1 MKKIDRLFIIGIIIF
16 ISCIVTLNVIVHHYD
31 FSDNSREHK
40 VALNRVEQAIK
51 AYEETDNRAPDSLEE
66 LYLVCRMEPY
76 DCLMGLESIQIDE
89 TGASISDLVEHENND
104 YYIVTTDRYIYKITY
119 IPTNSDNNKV
129 LLFLNI
135 VLVIVGLALMCV
147 YLYLRNNILKPF
159 YEFSE
164 LPYEL
169 AKGNMNKPLE
179 ESKNKYFGRFIWG
192 MNMLRE
198 NLEESKARELEVQ
211 RDKKMLLLSLSHDI
225 KTPLNAISL
234 YAKAISKNLYKDE
247 NRKKEVADNIN
258 LKVDEIESY
267 ISDIVKASSEDF
279 LAFEVS
285 NTEVYTGEVLSFID
299 DYYRDKTA
307 LNNIDFTVADYKN
320 CLVNGDKDRLIEVIQ
335 NIVENAIKYGD
346 GRRIWIET
354 TKDSEEYVIKI
365 SNTGCM
371 LPDNELSHVFDSFFR
386 GTNVEN
392 KNGSGLGLYICR
404 QLLHLMEGEILAEIK
419 SEKDERIM
427 EIKVILKML

>member
-1 MKKIDRLFIIGIIIF
+1 MKRFDRVFIIGIVGF
-16 ISCIVTLNVIVHHYD
+16 ILVILGVNVLFQKQD
-31 FSDNSREHK
+31 FSDSSREYR
-40 VALNRVEQAIK
+40 VSLNRIEQAIN
-51 AYEETDNRAPDSLEE
+51 AYEEREGTAPECLEDLYRAEGLSQNTSIIDMDKIDANQENEALDKLVSEE
-66 LYLVCRMEPY
+66 NADYYLV
-76 DCLMGLESIQIDE
+76 
-89 TGASISDLVEHENND
+89 
-104 YYIVTTDRYIYKITY
+104 VTDKYIYKITY
-119 IPTNSDNNKV
+119 QSSDAANSKAIFYVNLVFVILFIAV
-129 LLFLNI
+129 LI
-135 VLVIVGLALMCV
+135 V

-159 YEFSE
+159 NQFSE

-211 RDKKMLLLSLSHDI
+211 KDKKMLLLSLSHDI

-247 NRKKEVADNIN
+247 ARKQEVAENIN
-258 LKVDEIESY
+258 VKVDEIESY

-279 LAFEVS
+279 LTFEVN
-285 NTEVYTGEVLSFID
+285 NTEVYTGGVLDFIS
-299 DYYRDKTA
+299 DYYKDKTA
-307 LNNIDFTVADYKN
+307 LNNIDFIVGEYQN
-320 CLVNGDKDRLIEVIQ
+320 CLVNADNDRLIEVIQ

-346 GRRIWIET
+346 GRKIWINTE
-354 TKDSEEYVIKI
+354 KNPEEYII
-365 SNTGCM
+365 SVRNTGCK
-371 LPDNELSHVFDSFFR
+371 LPDNELSHIFDSFFR

-404 QLLHLMEGEILAEIK
+404 QLMHLMEGEVLAGII
-419 SEKDERIM
+419 SEADERIM

>member
-1 MKKIDRLFIIGIIIF
+1 MKKIDRLFIIGIVIF
-16 ISCIVTLNVIVHHYD
+16 IASIATLNIIVRYSD
-31 FSDNSREHK
+31 FSDSGREHR

-51 AYEETDNRAPDSLEE
+51 AFENTDSRALESLEE
-66 LYLVCRMEPY
+66 LYLASNMEPY
-76 DCLMGLESIQIDE
+76 DCLINMESVQIVDNQ
-89 TGASISDLVEHENND
+89 TSLKSLVEYENED
-104 YYIVTTDRYIYKITY
+104 YYIVVTDRYIYKITY
-119 IPTNSDNNKV
+119 VPASSDNNKIIV
-129 LLFLNI
+129 LLNV
-135 VLVIVGLALMCV
+135 VLGVIGIGLICV

-159 YEFSE
+159 YQFSE

-198 NLEESKARELEVQ
+198 SIEESKARELIVQ

-247 NRKKEVADNIN
+247 ARKQEVAENIN
-258 LKVDEIESY
+258 VKVDEIESY

-279 LAFEVS
+279 LSFEVN
-285 NTEVYTGEVLSFID
+285 NTEVYIGDVLAFID
-299 DYYRDKTA
+299 EYYKDKTS
-307 LNNIDFTVADYKN
+307 LNNIEFKLDNYPN
-320 CLVNGDKDRLIEVIQ
+320 CLVYGDKDRIIEVIQ

-346 GRRIWIET
+346 GRKIWIET
-354 TKDSEEYVIKI
+354 TRDEEAYVITI

-371 LPDNELSHVFDSFFR
+371 LPDNELPHVFDSFFR
-386 GTNVEN
+386 GTNVGN
-392 KNGSGLGLYICR
+392 KNGSGLGLHICR
-404 QLLHLMEGEILAEIK
+404 QLMHLMEGEVLAEIDTDD
-419 SEKDERIM
+419 SERIM
-427 EIKVILKML
+427 VVKVIIKLL

>member
-16 ISCIVTLNVIVHHYD
+16 IACIVSLNLIVHHYD
-31 FSDNSREHK
+31 FSDNNREHK
-40 VALNRVEQAIK
+40 VALNRVEQAIIAFEK
-51 AYEETDNRAPDSLEE
+51 TDNRAPDSLEE

-76 DCLMGLESIQIDE
+76 DCLTSLESIQIDE
-89 TGASISDLVEHENND
+89 KGASISDLVEHENHD
-104 YYIVTTDRYIYKITY
+104 YYIVATDRYIYKITY
-119 IPTNSDNNKV
+119 IPTNSDNNKILI
-129 LLFLNI
+129 LLNS
-135 VLVIVGLALMCV
+135 VLVIVGLVLLWV

-279 LAFEVS
+279 LTFEVS

-307 LNNIDFTVADYKN
+307 LNNIDFTIADYKN

-354 TKDSEEYVIKI
+354 TKDSEEYVISI
-365 SNTGCM
+365 SNTGCK
-371 LPDNELSHVFDSFFR
+371 LPDNELSHLFDSFFR
-386 GTNVEN
+386 GTNVGS

-404 QLLHLMEGEILAEIK
+404 QLMHLMEGEILAEIK

>member
-1 MKKIDRLFIIGIIIF
+1 MKKTDRLFIIGIFIF
-16 ISCIVTLNVIVHHYD
+16 IACVLFLNAIFHHYD
-31 FSDNSREHK
+31 FSGNSREHK

-51 AYEETDNRAPDSLEE
+51 AFENTDNRAPDSLEE

-76 DCLMGLESIQIDE
+76 DCLTSLESIQVDNAG
-89 TGASISDLVEHENND
+89 TSISSLVEHENED
-104 YYIVTTDRYIYKITY
+104 YYIVATDRYIYKITY
-119 IPTNSDNNKV
+119 IPTSTDNNKA

-135 VLVIVGLALMCV
+135 VLAIVGVVLLCV
-147 YLYLRNNILKPF
+147 YLHLRNNILKPF
-159 YEFSE
+159 YEFSN

-198 NLEESKARELEVQ
+198 SIEESKARELLVQ
-211 RDKKMLLLSLSHDI
+211 RDKKLLLLSLSHDI

-247 NRKKEVADNIN
+247 VRKQEVAENIN
-258 LKVDEIESY
+258 AKVDEIESY

-279 LAFEVS
+279 LTFEVN
-285 NTEVYTGEVLSFID
+285 NTEVYIGEVLDFIGE
-299 DYYRDKTA
+299 YYRDKTS
-307 LNNIDFTVADYKN
+307 LNNIDFKLGNYPN
-320 CLVNGDKDRLIEVIQ
+320 CLVQGDKDRIIEVIQ
-335 NIVENAIKYGD
+335 NVVENAIKYGD

-354 TKDSEEYVIKI
+354 QKDGEEYIIKI
-365 SNTGCM
+365 SNTGCK
-371 LPDNELSHVFDSFFR
+371 LPDNELSHIFDSFFR
-386 GTNVEN
+386 GTNVEK

-404 QLLHLMEGEILAEIK
+404 QLVHLMEGEILAELISRDREQIMVIK
-419 SEKDERIM
+419 LIFKL
-427 EIKVILKML
+427 V

>member
-1 MKKIDRLFIIGIIIF
+1 MKKIDRLFVIGIVIF
-16 ISCIVTLNVIVHHYD
+16 IACIATLNVIVHCYD
-31 FSDNSREHK
+31 FSDSSREHK
-40 VALNRVEQAIK
+40 VALNRVEQGIK
-51 AYEETDNRAPDSLEE
+51 AYEKTDNRAPDSLEE
-66 LYLVCRMEPY
+66 LYLACKMEPY
-76 DCLMGLESIQIDE
+76 DCLTSMESVQIVDNQ
-89 TGASISDLVEHENND
+89 TALNSLVEYENED
-104 YYIVTTDRYIYKITY
+104 YYIVVTDRFIYKITY
-119 IPTNSDNNKV
+119 VPASSDNNKIIA
-129 LLFLNI
+129 FLNVVLAIVGI
-135 VLVIVGLALMCV
+135 VLICV

-159 YEFSE
+159 YQFSE

-211 RDKKMLLLSLSHDI
+211 KDKKMLLLSLSHDI

-247 NRKKEVADNIN
+247 VRKQEVAENIN
-258 LKVDEIESY
+258 VKVDEIESY

-279 LAFEVS
+279 LTFEVN
-285 NTEVYTGEVLSFID
+285 NTEVYTGEVLDFIS
-299 DYYRDKTA
+299 DYYKDKTA
-307 LNNIDFTVADYKN
+307 LNNIDFIVGEYQN
-320 CLVNGDKDRLIEVIQ
+320 CLVNADNDRLIEVIQ

-346 GRRIWIET
+346 GRKIWINTE
-354 TKDSEEYVIKI
+354 KNPEEYII
-365 SNTGCM
+365 SVRNTGCK
-371 LPDNELSHVFDSFFR
+371 LPDNELSHIFDSFFR

-404 QLLHLMEGEILAEIK
+404 QLMHLMEGEVLAVIITEA
-419 SEKDERIM
+419 DERIM
-427 EIKVILKML
+427 EIKIILKML

>member
-1 MKKIDRLFIIGIIIF
+1 MKKIDRLFIIGILIF
-16 ISCIVTLNVIVHHYD
+16 LACILIVNVIANHYD

-40 VALNRVEQAIK
+40 VALNRVEQAIR
-51 AYEETDNRAPDSLEE
+51 AYEKTDNRAPDSLQE

-76 DCLMGLESIQIDE
+76 GCLTDLESVQIDGNQ
-89 TGASISDLVEHENND
+89 TAISSLVEHENED
-104 YYIVTTDRYIYKITY
+104 YYIVVTDRFIYKITY
-119 IPTNSDNNKV
+119 VPASSDNNRIII
-129 LLFLNI
+129 FLNV
-135 VLVIVGLALMCV
+135 VLVIVGIVLICV

-159 YEFSE
+159 YQFSE

-279 LAFEVS
+279 LTFEVN
-285 NTEVYTGEVLSFID
+285 NTEVYTGEILSFID

-307 LNNIDFTVADYKN
+307 LNNIDFKVDDYKN

-354 TKDSEEYVIKI
+354 SKDAEEYIIKI
-365 SNTGCM
+365 INTGCK
-371 LPDNELSHVFDSFFR
+371 LPDNELSHLFDSFFR

-404 QLLHLMEGEILAEIK
+404 QLMHLMEGEVLAEIK
-419 SEKDERIM
+419 SEKDERVM
-427 EIKVILKML
+427 EIKVILKLV

>member
-1 MKKIDRLFIIGIIIF
+1 MKKIDRLFIIGIIIV
-16 ISCIVTLNVIVHHYD
+16 IACIVSLNVIVHQYD

-51 AYEETDNRAPDSLEE
+51 AYEKTDNRAPDSLEE

-76 DCLMGLESIQIDE
+76 ECLTSLESIQIDE
-89 TGASISDLVEHENND
+89 AHTSIDSLVEHENED
-104 YYIVTTDRYIYKITY
+104 YYIVVTDRYIYKITY
-119 IPTNSDNNKV
+119 IPAGTDNSKII
-129 LLFLNI
+129 LFLNI
-135 VLVIVGLALMCV
+135 VLTIVGIVLICV

-159 YEFSE
+159 YQFSE

-247 NRKKEVADNIN
+247 ARKQEVADNIN
-258 LKVDEIESY
+258 LKVDEIEAY

-279 LAFEVS
+279 LSFEIN
-285 NTEVYTGEVLSFID
+285 NTEVYIGEVLEFIGE
-299 DYYRDKTA
+299 YYKDKTA
-307 LNNIDFTVADYKN
+307 LNNIDFKVGNYQN
-320 CLVNGDKDRLIEVIQ
+320 CLVQGDKDRMIEVIQ
-335 NIVENAIKYGD
+335 NVVENAIKYGD
-346 GRRIWIET
+346 GRQIWIET
-354 TKDSEEYVIKI
+354 GREAEEYFIKI
-365 SNTGCM
+365 SNTGCK
-371 LPDNELSHVFDSFFR
+371 LPDNELAHLFDSFFR
-386 GTNVEN
+386 GTNVNN

-404 QLLHLMEGEILAEIK
+404 QLMHLMEGEILAEIRT
-419 SEKDERIM
+419 EKDERIM
-427 EIKVILKML
+427 EIKAIFKII

>member
-16 ISCIVTLNVIVHHYD
+16 IACIVTLNVIVHHYD
-31 FSDNSREHK
+31 FSDSSREHK

-51 AYEETDNRAPDSLEE
+51 AYEKTDNRAPESLEE

-76 DCLMGLESIQIDE
+76 DCLTGMESAQIVDNQ
-89 TGASISDLVEHENND
+89 TVISRLVEHENED
-104 YYIVTTDRYIYKITY
+104 YYIVVTDRFIYKITY
-119 IPTNSDNNKV
+119 VPAGSDNNRIIIFINVV
-129 LLFLNI
+129 LAIVGI
-135 VLVIVGLALMCV
+135 VLICV

-159 YEFSE
+159 YQFSE

-211 RDKKMLLLSLSHDI
+211 KDKKMLLLSLSHDI

-247 NRKKEVADNIN
+247 ARKKEVADNIN

-267 ISDIVKASSEDF
+267 ISDIVKASNEDF
-279 LAFEVS
+279 LTFEVN

-307 LNNIDFTVADYKN
+307 LNNIDFKIDDYKN

-335 NIVENAIKYGD
+335 NIIENAIKYGD

-354 TKDSEEYVIKI
+354 SKDAEEYIIKI

-371 LPDNELSHVFDSFFR
+371 LPDNELAHMFDSFFR

-419 SEKDERIM
+419 SQKDERIM

>member
-1 MKKIDRLFIIGIIIF
+1 MKRLDRIFIIGIIAFLLIIF
-16 ISCIVTLNVIVHHYD
+16 GVNTILQNQD
-31 FSDNSREHK
+31 FSDNSREYR
-40 VALNRVEQAIK
+40 VALNRIEQAINS
-51 AYEETDNRAPDSLEE
+51 YEEREGRAPESLEE
-66 LYLVCRMEPY
+66 LYQAE
-76 DCLMGLESIQIDE
+76 GLASHSSIVGMDKKE
-89 TGASISDLVEHENND
+89 ASQGNEALNELIAEENAD
-104 YYIVTTDRYIYKITY
+104 YYIVVTDNYVYKITY
-119 IPTNSDNNKV
+119 NGNEMANSKV
-129 LLFLNI
+129 MLYLNI
-135 VLVIVGLALMCV
+135 VFAILFVCILAV

-159 YEFSE
+159 HQFSE

-211 RDKKMLLLSLSHDI
+211 RDKKMLLLSLSDDI

-234 YAKAISKNLYKDE
+234 YSKAISKNLYKDE
-247 NRKKEVADNIN
+247 ARKRQVAENIN
-258 LKVDEIESY
+258 LKVDEIEGY

-279 LAFEVS
+279 LSFEVY
-285 NTEVYTGEVLSFID
+285 NTEVYIGEVLKFIN
-299 DYYRDKTA
+299 DYYRDKTS
-307 LNNIDFTVADYKN
+307 LNNIDFSIDDYKN

-354 TKDSEEYVIKI
+354 HKDSEEYIIKI
-365 SNTGCM
+365 CNTGCK
-371 LPDNELSHVFDSFFR
+371 LPDNELSHIFDSFFR
-386 GTNVEN
+386 GTNVES

-404 QLLHLMEGEILAEIK
+404 KLIHLMEGEILAEIK
-419 SEKDERIM
+419 STGNERFM
-427 EIKVILKML
+427 EIRVILKMV

>member
-16 ISCIVTLNVIVHHYD
+16 IACVVSMNVIVHHYD
-31 FSDNSREHK
+31 FSGSSREHK

-51 AYEETDNRAPDSLEE
+51 AFEKTDNRAPDSLNE
-66 LYLVCRMEPY
+66 LYLVSRMEPY
-76 DCLMGLESIQIDE
+76 EGLTGLESMQIDDA
-89 TGASISDLVEHENND
+89 GASINGLVEHENDD
-104 YYIVTTDRYIYKITY
+104 YYIVVTDRYIYKITY
-119 IPTNSDNNKV
+119 IPAGTDNNKIILV
-129 LLFLNI
+129 LNI
-135 VLVIVGLALMCV
+135 VLTIVGIALLCV

-159 YEFSE
+159 YQFSE

-169 AKGNMNKPLE
+169 AKGNINMPLE

-211 RDKKMLLLSLSHDI
+211 KDKKMLLLSLSHDI

-247 NRKKEVADNIN
+247 ARKKEVAENIN
-258 LKVDEIESY
+258 VKVDEIEAY

-279 LAFEVS
+279 LSFEVN
-285 NTEVYTGEVLSFID
+285 NTEVYIGDVLEFIGE
-299 DYYRDKTA
+299 YYKDKTA
-307 LNNIDFTVADYKN
+307 LNNIDFNIGSYQN
-320 CLVNGDKDRLIEVIQ
+320 CLVHGDKDRIIEVLQ

-354 TKDSEEYVIKI
+354 KRDAEEYIIKI
-365 SNTGCM
+365 SNTGCK
-371 LPDNELSHVFDSFFR
+371 LPDNELAHLFDSFFR

-404 QLLHLMEGEILAEIK
+404 QLMHLMEGEILAEIR
-419 SEKDERIM
+419 EDNDERFM
-427 EIKVILKML
+427 EIRIIFALL

>member
-16 ISCIVTLNVIVHHYD
+16 IACIVSLNVIVHHYD

-51 AYEETDNRAPDSLEE
+51 AYEKTDNRAPDSLQE
-66 LYLVCRMEPY
+66 LYLACGMEPY
-76 DCLMGLESIQIDE
+76 ECLTGLESIQIDE
-89 TGASISDLVEHENND
+89 AHTSIDSLVEHENED
-104 YYIVTTDRYIYKITY
+104 YYIVVTDRYIYKITY
-119 IPTNSDNNKV
+119 IPANTDNNRIII
-129 LLFLNI
+129 FLNV
-135 VLVIVGLALMCV
+135 VLAIFGIALICV

-159 YEFSE
+159 YQFSE

-198 NLEESKARELEVQ
+198 KLEESKARELEVQ
-211 RDKKMLLLSLSHDI
+211 KDKKMLLLSLSHDI

-247 NRKKEVADNIN
+247 ARKQEVADNIN
-258 LKVDEIESY
+258 LKVDEIEAY

-279 LAFEVS
+279 LSFEVN
-285 NTEVYTGEVLSFID
+285 NTEVYVGEVLEFIGE
-299 DYYRDKTA
+299 YYKDKTA
-307 LNNIDFTVADYKN
+307 LNNIDFKVGDYQN
-320 CLVNGDKDRLIEVIQ
+320 CLVQGDKDRIIEVIQ

-346 GRRIWIET
+346 GRRIWIDTQREA
-354 TKDSEEYVIKI
+354 EEYTIKI
-365 SNTGCM
+365 SNTGCK
-371 LPDNELSHVFDSFFR
+371 LPDNELAHLFDSFFR
-386 GTNVEN
+386 GTNVNN

-404 QLLHLMEGEILAEIK
+404 QLMHLMEGEILAEIRT
-419 SEKDERIM
+419 ENDERIM
-427 EIKVILKML
+427 EINAIFKII

>member
-16 ISCIVTLNVIVHHYD
+16 IACIVSLNVIVHQYD

-51 AYEETDNRAPDSLEE
+51 AFEKTDNRAPDSLEE

-76 DCLMGLESIQIDE
+76 DCLTSLDSIKIDE
-89 TGASISDLVEHENND
+89 AHTSIDSLVEHENED
-104 YYIVTTDRYIYKITY
+104 YYIVVTDRYIYKITY
-119 IPTNSDNNKV
+119 IPTNSDNNKI
-129 LLFLNI
+129 LLLLNI
-135 VLVIVGLALMCV
+135 VLAIVGIAMICV

-159 YEFSE
+159 YQFSD

-279 LAFEVS
+279 LTFEVN
-285 NTEVYTGEVLSFID
+285 NTEVYTGDVLGFIN

-307 LNNIDFTVADYKN
+307 LNNIDFKIDDYQN
-320 CLVNGDKDRLIEVIQ
+320 CLVHGDKDRIIEVIQ

-346 GRRIWIET
+346 GRRVWVDT
-354 TKDSEEYVIKI
+354 LKDTEEYVIKI
-365 SNTGCM
+365 SNTGCK
-371 LPDNELSHVFDSFFR
+371 LPDNELAHLFDCFFR

-404 QLLHLMEGEILAEIK
+404 QLMHLMEGEVLAEIK

-427 EIKVILKML
+427 EIKIILKVL

>member
-16 ISCIVTLNVIVHHYD
+16 ITCIVSLNVIVHHYD

-51 AYEETDNRAPDSLEE
+51 AYEKTDNRAPDSLEE

-76 DCLMGLESIQIDE
+76 DCLTSLESIQIDE
-89 TGASISDLVEHENND
+89 NKASISDLVEHENHD
-104 YYIVTTDRYIYKITY
+104 YYIVATDRYIYKITY
-119 IPTNSDNNKV
+119 IPTNSDNNKILI
-129 LLFLNI
+129 LLNS
-135 VLVIVGLALMCV
+135 VLVVVGVALLCV

-159 YEFSE
+159 YEFSN

-198 NLEESKARELEVQ
+198 NLEESKSRELEVQ

-247 NRKKEVADNIN
+247 ARKQEVAENIN
-258 LKVDEIESY
+258 LKVDEIEAY

-279 LAFEVS
+279 LSFEVN
-285 NTEVYTGEVLSFID
+285 NTEVYVGEVLEFIGE
-299 DYYRDKTA
+299 YYKDKTA
-307 LNNIDFTVADYKN
+307 LNNIEFKIGNYQN
-320 CLVNGDKDRLIEVIQ
+320 CLVQGDKDRMIEVIQ

-354 TKDSEEYVIKI
+354 KRETEEYTIKI
-365 SNTGCM
+365 SNTGCK
-371 LPDNELSHVFDSFFR
+371 LPDNELAHLFDSFYR
-386 GTNVEN
+386 GTNVNN

-404 QLLHLMEGEILAEIK
+404 QLMHLMEGEILAEIRT
-419 SEKDERIM
+419 ENDERIM
-427 EIKVILKML
+427 EIRITFIVS